1 MTDIVKYEQDGHV
14 VTLTLN
20 DPENRNPVSDMIDE
34 LCAAIECMDR
44 DNDVRVGI
52 ITGAGRAFSSG
63 GNVKKMA
70 DRSGGGLAHHSPAM
84 TRAYYRH
91 GIQRIPMT
99 IEKAE
104 VPLIAA
110 VNGAAVGAGCDLTCM
125 CDIRIAGES
134 AKFAESFVKVGIVPG
149 DGGAFLLPR
158 VVGFAKA
165 AEMSL
170 TGDMLTAQ
178 EALACGLVSKVVPDD
193 QLMVEARKIA
203 AKIAANSPHAVRMT
217 RRLLRES
224 QGLGLAAILDLSAA
238 YQALAH
244 STDDHKEALLAQ
256 REKRAGVFKGH

>member
-1 MTDIVKYEQDGHV
+1 MTDKVLYEQDGHI

-34 LCAAIECMDR
+34 LVAAIERADR
-44 DNDVRVGI
+44 DNNVRVAI
-52 ITGAGRAFSSG
+52 LTGAGKAFSSG

-70 DRSGGGLAHHSPAM
+70 DRSSGGLAHHSPAM

-91 GIQRIPMT
+91 GIQRIPLA
-99 IEKAE
+99 IEKSE
-104 VPLIAA
+104 VPIVAA
-110 VNGAAVGAGCDLTCM
+110 VNGAAVGAGCDLACM
-125 CDIRIAGES
+125 ADIRIAGES
-134 AKFAESFVKVGIVPG
+134 ARFAESFVKVGIVPG

-170 TGDMLTAQ
+170 TGDMLSAE
-178 EALACGLVSKVVPDD
+178 EALACGLVSKVVPDAE
-193 QLMVEARKIA
+193 LLTEARKIA
-203 AKIAANSPHAVRMT
+203 QKIADNSPHAVRMT

-244 STDDHKEALLAQ
+244 STEDHREALAAQ
-256 REKRAGVFKGH
+256 REKRKGVFKGQ

>member
-1 MTDIVKYEQDGHV
+1 MSDIVIYEQDGPI

-34 LCAAIECMDR
+34 LVAAVERMDR
-44 DNDVRVGI
+44 DMSVRVGI
-52 ITGAGRAFSSG
+52 LTGAGRAFSSG

-70 DRSGGGLAHHSPAM
+70 DRSHGGLAAHSAAE
-84 TRAYYRH
+84 TRRTYRH
-91 GIQRIPMT
+91 GIQRIPLAFER
-99 IEKAE
+99 IE
-104 VPLIAA
+104 VPIIAA
-110 VNGAAVGAGCDLTCM
+110 VNGAAIGAGCDLACM

-170 TGDMLTAQ
+170 TGDLLDAQ
-178 EALACGLVSKVVPDD
+178 EALRFGLVSKVVPDAE
-193 QLMVEARKIA
+193 LMAEARKIA
-203 AKIAANSPHAVRMT
+203 LRIAANSPHAVRMT

-224 QGLGLAAILDLSAA
+224 QGMGLSGTLELSAA
-238 YQALAH
+238 YQSLAH
-244 STDDHKEALLAQ
+244 STEDHHEALAAQ
-256 REKRAGVFKGH
+256 REKRPGVFKGQ

>member
-1 MTDIVKYEQDGHV
+1 MTDIVKYEQDGHI

-34 LCAAIECMDR
+34 LVAAIERMDK
-44 DNDVRVGI
+44 DNNVRVGI

-84 TRAYYRH
+84 TRSYYRH
-91 GIQRIPMT
+91 GIQRIPLA

-170 TGDMLTAQ
+170 TGDMLSAQ

-203 AKIAANSPHAVRMT
+203 QKIADNSPHAVRMT

-224 QGLGLAAILDLSAA
+224 QGLGLSAILDLSAA

-256 REKRAGVFKGH
+256 REKRKGVFKGH